1 MLQLPALLARLARRR
16 SLSLL
21 LATLATG
28 ASLGLAATPAAAQT
42 APPVYTTS
50 VYLSY
55 YAPATATGEAVLFT
69 GTGKI
74 SSRVSRDADTGTTSL
89 VAGSTRV
96 SVQLNLATWVGR
108 TGRIYMTLPRT
119 PGPTVRATWR
129 TGGTLLPGTVIS
141 GDRTLVYAGPV
152 TSPVLRDLIDIAL
165 EADGARLTQPEAL
178 AFGFEIELDQ

>member
-1 MLQLPALLARLARRR
+1 MKKFILPVLLCC
-16 SLSLL
+16 
-21 LATLATG
+21 TLAG
-28 ASLGLAATPAAAQT
+28 ASVAFAAQEDVVSSGRVFRVDDSGT
-42 APPVYTTS
+42 VVLDPVLEMEWQPPGRS
-50 VYLSY
+50 
-55 YAPATATGEAVLFT
+55 
-69 GTGKI
+69 
-74 SSRVSRDADTGTTSL
+74 GTTSL

-96 SVQLNLATWVGR
+96 SVQLNLAAWVGR

-152 TSPVLRDLIDIAL
+152 TGPVMRDLIDIAL

>member
-1 MLQLPALLARLARRR
+1 MLQRTALLARLARRR

-89 VAGSTRV
+89 VATFDATGIVGTGYPSLTKYVLTSREQMILPHALLQT
-96 SVQLNLATWVGR
+96 VQLSFPMEPAAGSKLTALR
-108 TGRIYMTLPRT
+108 S
-119 PGPTVRATWR
+119 
-129 TGGTLLPGTVIS
+129 GTVNLTFLVEMVTGMVLQIS
-141 GDRTLVYAGPV
+141 SGTVSL
-152 TSPVLRDLIDIAL
+152 L
-165 EADGARLTQPEAL
+165 
-178 AFGFEIELDQ
+178 